1 MCFAGRTGNLPEV
14 RCGNLA
20 ARPEGTVTT
29 PAKQQHILFVDDET
43 NFLDT
48 IRALFSAWSKNTWQ
62 IECATSADQA
72 LETLKTRSFD
82 LIVVDVNMPV
92 LDGEQLLRILARR
105 YPDLKKAV
113 ITGHATEQRRSA
125 CLANGA
131 ELFIEKPRSAEGLKS
146 VFTMLE
152 ELVTWKQQPG
162 FQGMLRRV
170 GLQDVIQMECL
181 GRNSSILEI
190 ADAKLT
196 GRIYIEDGRIIHAIV
211 GDLKGEAAFQKL
223 LALPGGSFELQHFE
237 SPSERTIEG
246 QWEFLL
252 MEAARVR
259 DEKASESPPAVEPA
273 ATSAPPPVVV
283 APVIAGNF
291 SPRVAETLICS
302 GQGTPLYQWQC
313 ADAKS
318 RVALIVEISQQAR
331 RLGQS
336 LALGKFDRLEIQFP
350 ASRAVAQMKPDR
362 MVFVQVA
369 TGTET
374 PGRTS

>member
-1 MCFAGRTGNLPEV
+1 M
-14 RCGNLA
+14 
-20 ARPEGTVTT
+20 TT

-48 IRALFSAWSKNTWQ
+48 IRALFTAWSKNSWS
-62 IECATSADQA
+62 IECASSADQA
-72 LETLKTRSFD
+72 LEILKTRAFD
-82 LIVVDVNMPV
+82 LVVVDVNMPV

-113 ITGHATEQRRSA
+113 ITGHATEQRRST

-146 VFTMLE
+146 VFTMLD
-152 ELVTWKQQPG
+152 ELVTWKQQAG

-190 ADAKLT
+190 ADRKLS
-196 GRIYIEDGRIIHAIV
+196 GRIYIEDGRIIHAVV
-211 GDLKGEAAFQKL
+211 GELMGEPAFQKL

-237 SPSERTIEG
+237 VPDQRTIEG

-259 DEKASESPPAVEPA
+259 DESTPEPTPAAEPVSEPEPA
-273 ATSAPPPVVV
+273 
-283 APVIAGNF
+283 IAEEVQPGRANI
-291 SPRVAETLICS
+291 SSRVAEMLICS
-302 GQGTPLYQWQC
+302 GQGAPLYQWQC
-313 ADAKS
+313 ADAKT
-318 RVALIVEISQQAR
+318 RVALMVEITQQAR
-331 RLGQS
+331 RVGQL
-336 LALGKFDRLEIQFP
+336 LAMGKFDRLEIQLP
-350 ASRAVAQMKPDR
+350 AGRAVAQIKPDR

-369 TGTET
+369 TGNGN
-374 PGRTS
+374 P